1 MKYVDLRSEE
11 NQRNEDRAKYPLDNN
26 DEKIAA
32 ELAKLSLKLQ
42 ELNDNSSSYRK
53 ACKRIRKIGESLCSN
68 GGSNRMDLICYR
80 VYFLIG
86 TSHYCRIN
94 WDGICGWYY

>member
-42 ELNDNSSSYRK
+42 ELNDNSSALSVPTR
-53 ACKRIRKIGESLCSN
+53 
-68 GGSNRMDLICYR
+68 
-80 VYFLIG
+80 
-86 TSHYCRIN
+86 T
-94 WDGICGWYY
+94 